1 MDNLFPKGYKK
12 INLECRPY
20 TLYIGEVGSEMCSRS
35 DKGEQVI
42 FHNTMY
48 VFKNVR
54 NYEWDGKIILKYSK
68 DRGILYYSTDGREIF
83 VYEEDEEE
91 WDTIMDY
98 IDLDNF
104 DITDN
109 VNKWV
114 EEKKKNII

>member
-1 MDNLFPKGYKK
+1 MNNLFPNGYKK

-20 TLYIGEVGSEMCSRS
+20 TLYIGEVGSESI
-35 DKGEQVI
+35 GEQVI

-54 NYEWDGKIILKYSK
+54 NYEWDGKIKLKFSK
-68 DRGILYYSTDGREIF
+68 DRGLLYYSTDGREIF
-83 VYEEDEEE
+83 VYEDDEEE
-91 WDTIMDY
+91 WDTYMDY

-109 VNKWV
+109 VNKWI